1 MNADYPAHKD
11 TYTIS
16 VFFDSEQ
23 AVKQAVTEVVNQGVP
38 RDLIDVA
45 MSEKLKDRFFRGFGQ
60 PFRDSVF
67 SFAGRGAL
75 FGLVTTAAFSVGLS
89 LLPGFQP
96 PGLMSMVQLL
106 GPDVGIVLGGALG
119 AVYGFMRRSHPKP
132 QHLRA
137 LNRDALLLLVHLR
150 PRADA
155 ERLQE
160 LLVRLGGH
168 EPLLEPDRA
177 EAVGAE

>member
-1 MNADYPAHKD
+1 MNAEYPAHRD
-11 TYTIS
+11 TYTVS

-23 AVKQAVTEVVNQGVP
+23 AVKQAVAELVHQGVP

-45 MSEKLKDRFFRGFGQ
+45 MAERLKHRFFRGAAR
-60 PFRDSVF
+60 PYRDSVF
-67 SFAGRGAL
+67 SYAGRGAL
-75 FGLVTTAAFSVGLS
+75 LGLVLSATFTVGLN

-96 PGLMSMVQLL
+96 PGLMSMVQLI
-106 GPDVGIVLGGALG
+106 GPDIGVVLGGALG
-119 AVYGFMRRSHPKP
+119 AAYGLTRKSHPKL

-137 LNRDALLLLVHLR
+137 LDRDAMLLLVHLR

-155 ERLQE
+155 DRLRD
-160 LLVRLGGH
+160 LLIRMGGS